1 MSEDLKVP
9 KRRVQVEV
17 LIPGGGARQV
27 IVFLAEFAPTHTGPE
42 RLSDLLNAE
51 DEFVPAL
58 DVATDTMM
66 FLGRHS
72 IAAARVAH
80 EWELG
85 EQIEEGVKHEV
96 EITLTDGTTLR
107 GAVFFVLPHA
117 RSRLLDYLNDA
128 QPFVRLAE
136 PSRVALINKR
146 HIARVIPQR

>member
-1 MSEDLKVP
+1 
-9 KRRVQVEV
+9 
-17 LIPGGGARQV
+17 
-27 IVFLAEFAPTHTGPE
+27 
-42 RLSDLLNAE
+42 
-51 DEFVPAL
+51 
-58 DVATDTMM
+58 
-66 FLGRHS
+66 
-72 IAAARVAH
+72 
-80 EWELG
+80 
-85 EQIEEGVKHEV
+85 VKHEV